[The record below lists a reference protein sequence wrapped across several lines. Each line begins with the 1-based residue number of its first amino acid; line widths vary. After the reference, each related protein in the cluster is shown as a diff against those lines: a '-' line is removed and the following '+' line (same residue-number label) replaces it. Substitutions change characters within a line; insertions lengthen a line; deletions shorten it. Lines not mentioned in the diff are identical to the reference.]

1 MTTRREFLKG
11 ALIAP
16 AAWPMLQGRGQ
27 GGGRGRMRAPINASQ
42 IPPYRA
48 KVIPM
53 ERWAALKADFERIR
67 KDGAVSRHALLKIAL
82 DPLDFSLP
90 GDFKGPRSVIVAAT
104 FAKSATA
111 EFKLNGQSHSIL
123 IPFQYYQ
130 DEWTSERLAS
140 TLQADVIKEPG
151 RKLADV
157 SKRVPLKFLAAR
169 AGLGTIGRNNLLYV
183 DGMGSYNL
191 LHAFVTDAAPAPDP
205 DSALELLNECRHCH
219 MCDRICPSDAI
230 RRSSFIIDAG
240 RCLTL
245 FNENPGDFPNTFLP
259 SMHHALMGCMK
270 CQTPCPEN
278 SRIPELRAT
287 LGGVTE
293 EETRTILK
301 GTPGEALKQAVRSR
315 LRLFPAVQTADF
327 GPILK
332 RNLGALIRA

>member
-1 MTTRREFLKG
+1 MTTRREFLKS
-11 ALIAP
+11 ALIAS
-16 AAWPMLQGRGQ
+16 AAWPQFQDRRE
-27 GGGRGRMRAPINASQ
+27 GGRGRMRTPIDASQ

-53 ERWAALKADFERIR
+53 ERWAALKADFGRAR
-67 KDGAVSRHALLKIAL
+67 QDDAVSRHALLKSSLEAL
-82 DPLDFSLP
+82 DFGLP
-90 GDFKGPRSVIVAAT
+90 ADFKNPRSVIVVAT

-111 EFKLNGQSHSIL
+111 EFKLNGQARSIL

-130 DEWTSERLAS
+130 DEWTPDRVAS
-140 TLQADVIKEPG
+140 TLQAEVIKEPG

-169 AGLGTIGRNNLLYV
+169 SGLGRFGRNNLIFV

-191 LHAFVTDAAPAPDP
+191 LHAFVTDAAPAA
-205 DSALELLNECRHCH
+205 DSDAALEILDECRHCH
-219 MCDRICPSDAI
+219 MCDRICPTSCM
-230 RRSSFIIDAG
+230 RRTSFVLDAG

-245 FNENPGDFPNTFLP
+245 FNENPGDFPNVFLP

-270 CQTPCPEN
+270 CQSPCPEN
-278 SRIPELRAT
+278 SRIPEQTTT
-287 LGGVTE
+287 LAGVSE

-301 GTPGEALKQAVRSR
+301 GTPSEALKQAVKNR
-315 LRLFPAVQTADF
+315 LRLFPAVKATDF

>member
-1 MTTRREFLKG
+1 
-11 ALIAP
+11 
-16 AAWPMLQGRGQ
+16 
-27 GGGRGRMRAPINASQ
+27 MRTPIDASQ
-42 IPPYRA
+42 IPPFRA

-53 ERWAALKADFERIR
+53 ERWAALKADFKRTLQ
-67 KDGAVSRHALLKIAL
+67 DDAVSRHALLKPSLEAL
-82 DPLDFSLP
+82 DFGLP
-90 GDFKGPRSVIVAAT
+90 ADLKSPRSVIVAAT

-111 EFKLNGQSHSIL
+111 EFTLNGQSHNIL

-130 DEWTSERLAS
+130 DDWTAERLDS
-140 TLQADVIKEPG
+140 TLQSEVIKEPG
-151 RKLADV
+151 RKLADI

-183 DGMGSYNL
+183 EGMGSYNL
-191 LHAFVTDAAPAPDP
+191 LHAFATDAAPAADA

-245 FNENPGDFPNTFLP
+245 FNENPGAFPNTFLP

-278 SRIPELRAT
+278 SRIPDLRIT
-287 LGGVTE
+287 LPAVTE
-293 EETRTILK
+293 AETKAILK
-301 GTPGEALKQAVRSR
+301 GTPGEAMFQAVRSR
-315 LRLFPAVQTADF
+315 LRLFPAVKAADF